1 MTVFNIAPE
10 YYLIMVHSLPILPRQ
25 SSYINPELCE
35 KLNLKSIASR
45 DVTIKVFGNQVLQE
59 KLDYAR
65 VCLKST
71 DNENIVINCLVKD
84 ICQPLHGQDL
94 LHAKQKL
101 KHLKN

>member
-25 SSYINPELCE
+25 SSYINPELYE
-35 KLNLKSIASR
+35 KLNLKSIAFR

-65 VCLKST
+65 VC
-71 DNENIVINCLVKD
+71 
-84 ICQPLHGQDL
+84 
-94 LHAKQKL
+94 
-101 KHLKN
+101 

>member
-25 SSYINPELCE
+25 SSYINPELYE

-65 VCLKST
+65 VC
-71 DNENIVINCLVKD
+71 
-84 ICQPLHGQDL
+84 
-94 LHAKQKL
+94 
-101 KHLKN
+101 